1 MNRQRMLVVED
12 DRTTCDLLRAIFAHL
27 GWQVAVA
34 STVAE
39 ALSLLD
45 PPPDLLILDLTLPDG
60 DGTDILRHVRTAHLP
75 TRVAVTTG
83 HDPGLLSAVADLRP
97 DALLQKP
104 IEVADVCRAYDAR
117 MGPGDAVP
125 TGFG

>member
-1 MNRQRMLVVED
+1 MLVVED
-12 DRTTCDLLRAIFAHL
+12 DPTTCDLLRAIFAHL

-39 ALSLLD
+39 GLSLLD
-45 PPPDLLILDLTLPDG
+45 PPPDLLVLDLTLPDG
-60 DGTDILRHVRTAHLP
+60 DGTDLLRHVRTAHLP

-83 HDPGLLSAVADLRP
+83 HDPALLSAVSSLRP

-117 MGPGDAVP
+117 MGQGDMV
-125 TGFG
+125 

>member
-1 MNRQRMLVVED
+1 MLLVED
-12 DRTTCDLLRAIFAHL
+12 DRTTCELLRAIFGHL

-39 ALSLLD
+39 GLRLLD
-45 PPPDLLILDLTLPDG
+45 PPPDLLVLDLTLPDG
-60 DGTDILRHVRTAHLP
+60 DGTDILRQVRTAHLP

-83 HDPGLLSAVADLRP
+83 HDPSLLPAVASLRP

-104 IEVADVCRAYDAR
+104 IEVADVCRAWDAP
-117 MGPGDAVP
+117 MGPGDAVSS
-125 TGFG
+125 GYG

>member
-12 DRTTCDLLRAIFAHL
+12 DPTTCDLLRAIFAHL

-39 ALSLLD
+39 GLTLLD
-45 PPPDLLILDLTLPDG
+45 PPPDLLVLDLTLPDG
-60 DGTDILRHVRTAHLP
+60 DGTDLLRHVRTAHLP

-83 HDPGLLSAVADLRP
+83 HDPALLSAVTNLRP

-117 MGPGDAVP
+117 M
-125 TGFG
+125 

>member
-27 GWQVAVA
+27 GWQVVVA

-39 ALSLLD
+39 GLRLLD
-45 PPPDLLILDLTLPDG
+45 PPPDLLVLDISLPDG
-60 DGTDILRHVRTAHLP
+60 DGTEILRHVRTAHLP

-83 HDPGLLSAVADLRP
+83 HNPALLPAVAHLRP
-97 DALLQKP
+97 DVLLQKP
-104 IEVADVCRAYDAR
+104 IE
-117 MGPGDAVP
+117 
-125 TGFG
+125 

>member
-27 GWQVAVA
+27 GWQVLVA
-34 STVAE
+34 STVAD
-39 ALSLLD
+39 ALRLLD
-45 PPPDLLILDLTLPDG
+45 PPPDLLVLDLTLPDG

-83 HDPGLLSAVADLRP
+83 LDPAFLPAVTSLRP

-104 IEVADVCRAYDAR
+104 IEVADVCRACGPR
-117 MGPGDAVP
+117 MEPGDAAT